1 VEDQVRVSP
10 SISVIAFMLGVS
22 LILVGLLLVIMG
34 AMSIPG
40 DATEAEAGGLV
51 MIGPHTDIF
60 PRQAQPPHNPS
71 NTRSNDPRIP
81 AANIVSSEIGEGSAG
96 WRGMS
101 IIDGQSIWALGSGGS
116 TRRAGRS
123 NLN

>member
-51 MIGPHTDIF
+51 MIGPIPIF
-60 PRQAQPPHNPS
+60 FHGRLSPLIILVILVAMILVFLLPILYLL
-71 NTRSNDPRIP
+71 RSERD
-81 AANIVSSEIGEGSAG
+81 AG